1 MGVMGA
7 DQNATLNSIA
17 KDVRSLNSKV
27 DSISGAQNIQQ
38 ADINILKE
46 WKRSTEVAKEAVAE
60 YKRQEQ
66 QDRMQNSK
74 ASAYNGFKDIVPYI
88 IAVLAAVAA
97 LIYVHA
103 AGGGK

>member
-1 MGVMGA
+1 MHD

-17 KDVRSLNSKV
+17 KDVKTLNDQVGRVFATQK
-27 DSISGAQNIQQ
+27 DQQ
-38 ADINILKE
+38 ADINVLKE

-66 QDRMQNSK
+66 QDKMQNSK
-74 ASAYNGFKDIVPYI
+74 ASAYNGIKDMVPYI

>member
-1 MGVMGA
+1 MPA

-17 KDVRSLNSKV
+17 KDVKSLNDQMGRVFSTQK
-27 DSISGAQNIQQ
+27 DQQ
-38 ADINILKE
+38 ADINVLKE

-74 ASAYNGFKDIVPYI
+74 TSAYNGVKDLMPYV

>member
-1 MGVMGA
+1 MHD

-17 KDVRSLNSKV
+17 KDVKTLNDQVGRVFATQK
-27 DSISGAQNIQQ
+27 DQQ
-38 ADINILKE
+38 ADINVLKE

-66 QDRMQNSK
+66 QDKMQNSK
-74 ASAYNGFKDIVPYI
+74 ASAYNGFKDMVPYI

>member
-1 MGVMGA
+1 MHD

-17 KDVRSLNSKV
+17 KDVKTLNDQVGRVFATQK
-27 DSISGAQNIQQ
+27 DQQ
-38 ADINILKE
+38 ADINVLKE

-66 QDRMQNSK
+66 QDKMQNSK
-74 ASAYNGFKDIVPYI
+74 ASAYNGLKDMVPYI
-88 IAVLAAVAA
+88 IAVLAAIAA

>member
-1 MGVMGA
+1 MHD
-7 DQNATLNSIA
+7 DQNATLDSIA
-17 KDVRSLNSKV
+17 KDVKNLNDQV
-27 DSISGAQNIQQ
+27 GRVFTAQKDQQ
-38 ADINILKE
+38 ADINVLKE

-74 ASAYNGFKDIVPYI
+74 ASAYNGFKDMVPYI